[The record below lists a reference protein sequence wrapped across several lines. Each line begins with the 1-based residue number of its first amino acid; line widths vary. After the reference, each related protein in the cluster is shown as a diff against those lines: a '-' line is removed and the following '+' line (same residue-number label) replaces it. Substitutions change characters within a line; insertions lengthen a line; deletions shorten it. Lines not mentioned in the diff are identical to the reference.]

1 MSDGFQNDPLAA
13 AQQTYSPLPQM
24 VQRFRSMFGGGPAP
38 RPPPDL
44 EQQQQDTGRPDP
56 SRMPEWNQPRRQNLA
71 LRPGAPTPPIPQF
84 TPFTG
89 AMLPRPHHQWGQ
101 EERFPQ
107 LPQSFEVPNILKG
120 LSGYY
125 AQNGGANLA
134 QIAMMMG
141 PYAGQFLEGVQQGRS
156 EAAKTAK
163 EQLAL
168 HAAKLKERA
177 EEQLTAYSDITGEYH
192 AIDPTMNKSIKG
204 RGYMDA
210 LHGKAVEIGDIG
222 PGSLGELIEAGAKPS
237 DVVKFL
243 EGRDQRLR
251 DLQKTKQ
258 ALDDDT
264 VEETKWGLHPQPKA
278 AADPFATYAG
288 QSPSAAPGAAPAATA
303 AVDPTTG
310 APAPTAPPTA
320 KLPGD
325 KVAGPGAPPD
335 TAADQPHDPEDPFAP
350 GSAGEAAVTDVMRGG
365 DMNAQVAKRHP
376 GLADAVYLEADRRNG
391 KVQELIRNPP
401 KDPAQIMDQ
410 VKKISP
416 AMADDLDQVLQYK
429 RPASGGTSGTGA
441 SIGTK
446 GSQYGNKLADLAH
459 LSDPK
464 WNQGF
469 YQDQQRFRTDVSTQ
483 TTLARTKDLAAMADR
498 LNTDLRAVELDLKK
512 RGMSTSDVNMD
523 AIMRNLAGDP
533 KYVPLHT
540 DFLAYNDAYN
550 TIVSGG
556 RHTQGGAREQ
566 TNAIPTWAPLS
577 TYRNVIKGHMS
588 GVDGMIDAV
597 RSRWRS
603 IGGRDDNLP
612 SGDDRPSADAFE
624 AIKDYKLMD
633 YVTGARPMKDVVVHN
648 GKRLLW
654 TGKNQID
661 RDARENWMAAD

>member
-13 AQQTYSPLPQM
+13 AQQTYSPLPMM
-24 VQRFRSMFGGGPAP
+24 VQRFRSMFGGRPAP
-38 RPPPDL
+38 VPPPNL

-251 DLQKTKQ
+251 DLQKTKT

-264 VEETKWGLHPQPKA
+264 VDDKRWGLTPQAKA

-288 QSPSAAPGAAPAATA
+288 QAPAAPGAAPTATA
-303 AVDPTTG
+303 AVDPQTG
-310 APAPTAPPTA
+310 APASTPPPEA

-325 KVAGPGAPPD
+325 KVAGPGAPSDTTETPEETPVDSIATSTVRGVEPD
-335 TAADQPHDPEDPFAP
+335 GAMMKMFPKAAREGTLRGAEQITA
-350 GSAGEAAVTDVMRGG
+350 
-365 DMNAQVAKRHP
+365 
-376 GLADAVYLEADRRNG
+376 LENL
-391 KVQELIRNPP
+391 ERNPP
-401 KDPAQIMDQ
+401 KDPAQVMDRIKRINPSVASD
-410 VKKISP
+410 VKSV
-416 AMADDLDQVLQYK
+416 LDYK
-429 RPASGGTSGTGA
+429 MPASGGTSGTGA
-441 SIGTK
+441 SPGTK
-446 GSQYGNKLADLAH
+446 AGQYSDRLRNLAQLI
-459 LSDPK
+459 DPK

-469 YQDQQRFRTDVSTQ
+469 YQDQQRFRTDASTQ

-498 LNTDLRAVELDLKK
+498 LNTDLRVIEADLKK
-512 RGMSTSDVNMD
+512 RGLSTSNVNMD
-523 AIMRNLAGDP
+523 AIVKNFMGDP
-533 KYVPLHT
+533 KYAGLHT

-556 RHTQGGAREQ
+556 RHTESGSRAASGS
-566 TNAIPTWAPLS
+566 IPQIAPLA

-648 GKRLLW
+648 GVKAHW

-661 RDARENWMAAD
+661 RNAQENWEPVD